1 MLQCICL
8 IKSQTGS
15 FQCYLKW
22 APPRKIFCESYKVF
36 RRTVFKNSV
45 KELCYQL
52 KKMKVV
58 RYLDQ
63 FPPSIP
69 LKVILRLKNSS
80 NEPTVVC
87 CTI

>member
-22 APPRKIFCESYKVF
+22 TPLRKILCESYKVF
-36 RRTVFKNSV
+36 RKTVFKNSV

-63 FPPSIP
+63 FGSVW
-69 LKVILRLKNSS
+69 KVVPYL
-80 NEPTVVC
+80 
-87 CTI
+87 